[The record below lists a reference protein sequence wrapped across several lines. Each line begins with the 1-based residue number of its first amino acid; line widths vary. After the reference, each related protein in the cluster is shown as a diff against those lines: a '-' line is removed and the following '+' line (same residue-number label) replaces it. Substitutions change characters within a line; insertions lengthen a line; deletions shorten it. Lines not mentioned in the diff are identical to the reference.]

1 MSRKAKDES
10 TLLLNEKLR
19 AHLKRPLG
27 QLFPDIATAV
37 EHLRKL
43 RPTRLITVGD
53 VVTARFIAAGVRP
66 DVAVVDFLVT
76 REPVTENLKT
86 RIDSLDVK
94 VVHVKNPA
102 GTLTPEMREAF
113 ANAKPPLKIVV
124 EGEEDLAAIPA
135 VISAPQGSVVVYGQP
150 GEGVV
155 LVKVTESKR
164 REFTDLLKE
173 FKATYER

>member
-1 MSRKAKDES
+1 MSKRAKDEP
-10 TLLLNEKLR
+10 TLLLSEKLR

-53 VVTARFIAAGVRP
+53 VATAKFIAAGVRP
-66 DVAVVDFLVT
+66 DVAVVDFLVM
-76 REPVTENLKT
+76 RKPVAEDLKA
-86 RIDSLDVK
+86 RIDSLDARVI
-94 VVHVKNPA
+94 HVRNPA
-102 GTLTPEMREAF
+102 GTLTPEMRESF
-113 ANAKPPLKIVV
+113 ADAKPPLKIIV
-124 EGEEDLAAIPA
+124 EGEEDLATVPA
-135 VISAPQGSVVVYGQP
+135 VLSAPQGSVVVYGQP
-150 GEGVV
+150 GGGVV
-155 LVKVTESKR
+155 IIKVTESKR

>member
-1 MSRKAKDES
+1 MSKKAKDEP
-10 TLLLNEKLR
+10 TLLLSEKLR

-43 RPTRLITVGD
+43 RPNRLITVGD
-53 VVTARFIAAGVRP
+53 VVTAGFIAAGARP
-66 DVAVVDFLVT
+66 DVAVVDFLVM
-76 REPVTENLKT
+76 RKPVADDLKA
-86 RIDSLDVK
+86 RIDSLDAK
-94 VVHVKNPA
+94 VIHVRNPA
-102 GTLTPEMREAF
+102 GTLTPEMREALT
-113 ANAKPPLKIVV
+113 NAKPPLKIVV
-124 EGEEDLAAIPA
+124 EGEEDLATIPA
-135 VISAPQGSVVVYGQP
+135 VLSAPQGSVVAYGQP

-155 LVKVTESKR
+155 LIKVTESKR

>member
-1 MSRKAKDES
+1 MSKKAKDEP
-10 TLLLNEKLR
+10 TLLLSEKLR
-19 AHLKRPLG
+19 AHLKRPIG
-27 QLFPDIATAV
+27 QLFPDTATAV

-53 VVTARFIAAGVRP
+53 VVTAGFIAAGVRP
-66 DVAVVDFLVT
+66 DVAVVDFFVM
-76 REPVTENLKT
+76 REPVTGDLKA
-86 RIDSLDVK
+86 RIDSLNVK

-113 ANAKPPLKIVV
+113 ANAKPPLKIIV

-135 VISAPQGSVVVYGQP
+135 VLSAPQGSVVAYGQP

-155 LVKVTESKR
+155 IIKVTESKR

-173 FKATYER
+173 FKVTC

>member
-1 MSRKAKDES
+1 MSKKAKDEP
-10 TLLLNEKLR
+10 TLLLSEKLR

-53 VVTARFIAAGVRP
+53 VVT

-94 VVHVKNPA
+94 VIHVKNLA

-113 ANAKPPLKIVV
+113 ANAKPPLKIIV

>member
-1 MSRKAKDES
+1 MSKKAKDEP

-19 AHLKRPLG
+19 VRLKRPLG
-27 QLFPDIATAV
+27 QFFPDMATAV

-43 RPTRLITVGD
+43 RPTKLITIGD
-53 VVTARFIAAGVRP
+53 VVTARFIAAGIRP
-66 DVAVVDFLVT
+66 DVAVVDFLVM
-76 REPVTENLKT
+76 REPDKEDLKA
-86 RIDSLDVK
+86 RIDSLDAK
-94 VVHVKNPA
+94 VVHVRNPA
-102 GTLTPEMREAF
+102 GTLTPGMREAF
-113 ANAKPPLKIVV
+113 ANAKPPLKIIV

-135 VISAPQGSVVVYGQP
+135 VLSAPQGSVVVYGQP